1 MIRTARSGGRTLK
14 TATAVLQVMKF
25 MATCP
30 RGVEPAQVARHFER
44 SETTARYLLN
54 SLCEEGFATQHADG
68 QFHLR
73 TTTHEQVFRTPPDAA
88 DLPEATYLE
97 AVEELYQLTGQRAYL
112 ISVEDR
118 ALVVQEARGRQGL
131 PTMPGLGVV
140 IREEA
145 HAVAVGKVVLA
156 SSPGASVAA
165 YIECCGLPAYTH
177 HTVTSREGL
186 ASQMSSIE
194 RLGYGVD
201 REEFATGFS
210 CIAAPLFDAD
220 GAVRGALGL
229 STTAGRFI
237 EHRGHFTSTVRD
249 IARTASSI
257 ALNRDR
263 TPEAV

>member
-1 MIRTARSGGRTLK
+1 MVRTARRGGRTLK

-30 RGVEPAQVARHFER
+30 RGVEPAQVAHHLGK
-44 SETTARYLLN
+44 SEATARYLLN
-54 SLCEEGFATQHADG
+54 SLCQEGYATQHGDG
-68 QFHLR
+68 QFHLL
-73 TTTHEQVFRTPPDAA
+73 TSTHEQVFRTESAAA
-88 DLPEATYLE
+88 DLPETVYLE
-97 AVEELYQLTGQRAYL
+97 ALEELYDLTGQRAYL

-118 ALVVQEARGRQGL
+118 LLVVQEARGRQGL
-131 PTMPGLGVV
+131 PTIPGLGAV
-140 IREEA
+140 IRAEA

-165 YIECCGLPAYTH
+165 YIESCGLPAYTE

-186 ASQMSSIE
+186 ASQLSSIE

-210 CIAAPLFDAD
+210 CIAAPLFDAA
-220 GAVRGALGL
+220 GRIRGALGL
-229 STTAGRFI
+229 STTASRFV
-237 EHRGHFTSTVRD
+237 EHRGHFTSTVRE
-249 IARTASSI
+249 IAKVASTI
-257 ALNRDR
+257 VLDRDR